1 MKYNSS
7 KGYSMVRIIPSLQI
21 PKMNIN
27 LGWKLIINKNPILL
41 SINSI
46 RHHSTS
52 HPILTAN
59 KKSVLYEIN
68 RTLLQ
73 KNLLPKSSNN
83 SSNKS
88 LRCIV
93 FDSNG
98 NITNIASDIKK
109 TELISKHDLL
119 PRDLRKI
126 DKGYNDIVP
135 SILIRDHSILLNVLN
150 IKALIKADSVVLF
163 NHPATSSH
171 VHKIFIEE
179 LKNKLK
185 LSTKNANNLPYE
197 IRALETIFMSVI
209 DNLNSE
215 MKVHVTVVNG
225 VLKELED
232 HIDSA
237 KLRYLLLVSKKLS
250 QFQQKTTLIRD
261 LCDELL
267 DQDDE
272 LAELYLTEKKFGTP
286 RELHDHR
293 EVEMLLETY
302 SLHCDAIVQTVENTI
317 KDVKT
322 TEEIINIILDSN
334 RNQLMLLG
342 LRFTAGLLSFASLL
356 YVAAVFGMNL
366 ENFIEEKDHWFFITC
381 TLTTLVAIYFFRL
394 SIKKLNS
401 LQRLTMVTKGKV

>member
-1 MKYNSS
+1 
-7 KGYSMVRIIPSLQI
+7 
-21 PKMNIN
+21 
-27 LGWKLIINKNPILL
+27 
-41 SINSI
+41 
-46 RHHSTS
+46 
-52 HPILTAN
+52 
-59 KKSVLYEIN
+59 
-68 RTLLQ
+68 
-73 KNLLPKSSNN
+73 
-83 SSNKS
+83 
-88 LRCIV
+88 
-93 FDSNG
+93 
-98 NITNIASDIKK
+98 
-109 TELISKHDLL
+109 
-119 PRDLRKI
+119 
-126 DKGYNDIVP
+126 
-135 SILIRDHSILLNVLN
+135 
-150 IKALIKADSVVLF
+150 
-163 NHPATSSH
+163 
-171 VHKIFIEE
+171 
-179 LKNKLK
+179 
-185 LSTKNANNLPYE
+185 
-197 IRALETIFMSVI
+197 MSVI

-356 YVAAVFGMNL
+356 YIAAVFGMNL